1 MTPYRRIVVGTD
13 GSALAEPTVARAAVL
28 AASEGAELVIVCAY
42 SGVTQRDEARVGG
55 LGDTRVG
62 TVLGRAAA
70 EDAVAAAAA
79 AATASGLGATVAAP
93 LLVESDPAEALVAAA
108 ASRSADLV
116 VIGAIRD
123 VSIADRLLGTVASAV
138 VRRAACEV
146 LVVRPPKSWGGV
158 EDLEVPAD
166 A

>member
-13 GSALAEPTVARAAVL
+13 GSALAEPTVARAAVS

-70 EDAVAAAAA
+70 EDAVAAA

>member
-42 SGVTQRDEARVGG
+42 SEVTQRDEARVGG

-70 EDAVAAAAA
+70 EDAVAAA

>member
-70 EDAVAAAAA
+70 EDAVAAA

>member
-1 MTPYRRIVVGTD
+1 MPVMTPYRRIVVGTD
-13 GSALAEPTVARAAVL
+13 GSALADPTVARAAVL

-79 AATASGLGATVAAP
+79 IRPGTSG
-93 LLVESDPAEALVAAA
+93 
-108 ASRSADLV
+108 R
-116 VIGAIRD
+116 
-123 VSIADRLLGTVASAV
+123 
-138 VRRAACEV
+138 
-146 LVVRPPKSWGGV
+146 RPPPRTAQWIGRS
-158 EDLEVPAD
+158 
-166 A
+166 